1 VPTPYKQQIHDQ
13 LWLLLEAHAP
23 LVALVTA
30 GKELKQTGDGWLR
43 DRLLRGAGDFP
54 QVAIDG
60 GRFNL
65 SGFTIGKTF
74 ADEEPSASL
83 ADVADM
89 PIRRRCEFT
98 ITITG
103 RGLKSTDV
111 DPTEEETQVA
121 ILKGGPRLGLPA
133 FVLEWGPIEAEFCK
147 LWRYVRR
154 KMERGEPIEV
164 DQVFP
169 TEKRF
174 LQDKPTCPAKI
185 SESSSATRMAKS
197 FRREPAS

>member
-133 FVLEWGPIEAEFCK
+133 FVLEWGPIEARQQWVDEGGNATRK
-147 LWRYVRR
+147 RTAVRLQSV
-154 KMERGEPIEV
+154 MTLPIIIEV
-164 DQVFP
+164 
-169 TEKRF
+169 
-174 LQDKPTCPAKI
+174 PA
-185 SESSSATRMAKS
+185 ATLTG
-197 FRREPAS
+197 